1 MIAHYSLPPEGNL
14 KINESFKE
22 MFGFISLIGLPTD
35 QILIA
40 HLRAKFMDSQKIVG
54 RDRNSDKVQ
63 THAALR
69 CCCIQQILVDQAVRP
84 REHTTGLAAV
94 WGMFT
99 SEEESIT
106 YFMSRRCVN
115 QITVSSIFLNN

>member
-40 HLRAKFMDSQKIVG
+40 HLRAKFMDSQKNRWPRQELGQSTNACCFEMLLHSTYPSRPG
-54 RDRNSDKVQ
+54 RPPPR
-63 THAALR
+63 THY
-69 CCCIQQILVDQAVRP
+69 RP
-84 REHTTGLAAV
+84 RGSV
-94 WGMFT
+94 GDV
-99 SEEESIT
+99 
-106 YFMSRRCVN
+106 YV
-115 QITVSSIFLNN
+115 